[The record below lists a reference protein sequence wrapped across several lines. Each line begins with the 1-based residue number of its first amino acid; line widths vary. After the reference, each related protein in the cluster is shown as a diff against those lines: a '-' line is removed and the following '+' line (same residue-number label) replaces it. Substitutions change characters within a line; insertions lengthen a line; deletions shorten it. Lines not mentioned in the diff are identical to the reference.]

1 MLEREGFQVVAEAST
16 GREAI
21 EQVSAHNPQVVLL
34 DIRMPDLDGLQALA
48 AIKEAHPHTA
58 VIMLTSHAYP
68 AYLARAVAF
77 GAAGFLSKEV
87 DPAKIP
93 ATVRAA
99 AEGNHLLDR
108 ELLQTALATA
118 VADYPTPQSV
128 TGAAPNPI
136 PDNLLT
142 EAEWRVLR
150 LIGQGLDNAAIAHSL
165 HLSPNTIKTHVRHI
179 FEKLHVS
186 DRTQAA
192 LWAVRHGFA

>member
-58 VIMLTSHAYP
+58 VIMLTSHTYP
-68 AYLARAVAF
+68 AYLARAVAY

-108 ELLQTALATA
+108 ELLQMALATA
-118 VADYPTPQSV
+118 VADYPTPQ
-128 TGAAPNPI
+128 TTAEFTPT
-136 PDNLLT
+136 PDDLLT
-142 EAEWRVLR
+142 EAERRVLR
-150 LIGQGLDNAAIAHSL
+150 LIGQGLDNTAIAQSL